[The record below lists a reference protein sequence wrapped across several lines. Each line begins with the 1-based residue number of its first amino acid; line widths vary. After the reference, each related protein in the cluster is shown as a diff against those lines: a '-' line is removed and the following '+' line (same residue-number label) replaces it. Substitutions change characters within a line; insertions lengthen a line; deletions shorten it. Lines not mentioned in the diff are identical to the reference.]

1 MLKELLHFV
10 IHLRLHYQFLILS
23 GGYWMSGLF
32 ITKLDWLV
40 FLQQFLVVHVLL
52 FGGATAFNSFWD
64 KDEGPIGGLKNP
76 PKMTQWM
83 RWVSLGFMFSGFVLI
98 TQQPLIYWVLYAI
111 SLFLFWAY
119 STPILRWKGHP
130 ILSVFVIAVS
140 TGSNGFLLGRIAGD
154 ARFEAL
160 GFLDWVAA
168 VGVALMLTSFYPI
181 SQVFQM
187 EEDQR
192 RGDQTF
198 AMRYGVRG
206 VTRFFLSSFVLG
218 TLLTGLAL
226 YPKQPLVA
234 YLIVFPAM
242 GSLFYVRNILS
253 RLEEPDEQSYRSVM
267 NIKYVTSVS
276 FVSFLIG
283 ANVIIHLVN
292 T

>member
-1 MLKELLHFV
+1 MFKELLHFI
-10 IHLRLHYQFLILS
+10 IHLRLHYQLLILS

-32 ITKLDWLV
+32 ITELDWPV

-83 RWVSLGFMFSGFVLI
+83 RWVSLGFMFSGFALV
-98 TQQPLIYWVLYAI
+98 TQQPPIYWIIYAI

-119 STPILRWKGHP
+119 STPVLRWKGHP

-154 ARFEAL
+154 SHFNGL
-160 GFLDWVAA
+160 GLLDIIAA
-168 VGVALMLTSFYPI
+168 AGVALMLTSFYPI
-181 SQVFQM
+181 SQVFQI
-187 EEDQR
+187 EEDR
-192 RGDQTF
+192 KRGDQTF
-198 AMRYGVRG
+198 AMRYGVQG
-206 VTRFFLSSFVLG
+206 VSQFFLISFVFG

-226 YPKQPLVA
+226 YPNQPIVA
-234 YLIVFPAM
+234 YFIVFPAM
-242 GSLFYVRNILS
+242 GSLFYVRNILR

-267 NIKYVTSVS
+267 NIKYLASVS

-283 ANVIIHLVN
+283 ANLIIHLVN